1 MMPIELTPTSPPN
14 PLFKAL
20 ERGRKNHCS
29 HLRNCLR
36 VIHVTRYALLITL
49 LLFAACDPTLPT
61 PTPVPPLSGPTLVA
75 SPTFFPRQ
83 PTDIP
88 FDIPYDGYY
97 EGSNDPTAAAL
108 APGEALP
115 PLNVG
120 TSSPRDSG
128 QTVVITAQD
137 SAQLAGVMYQSLDGV
152 RLPGVLLLSPK
163 FADWGTFPQKLFK
176 AGFTVLAMDLREEG
190 LLDFEVMLR
199 ALSTGEAD
207 PASLAVIGAGAG
219 ADIALLGCA
228 GEMLCDTTILLSPSN
243 NPSLIDALNT
253 FTPRPIMLTASEDD
267 PDSFGSVQK
276 LQAAARGEVLFQP
289 FNGAGHGAQIL
300 FNRPDLGDLIIQ
312 WLERQIG

>member
-1 MMPIELTPTSPPN
+1 MRIESA
-14 PLFKAL
+14 LF
-20 ERGRKNHCS
+20 
-29 HLRNCLR
+29 
-36 VIHVTRYALLITL
+36 VIESGLLAPRYLLLIALFL
-49 LLFAACDPTLPT
+49 LAACDPALSPPT
-61 PTPVPPLSGPTLVA
+61 PTTSLSGPTLEA
-75 SPTFFPRQ
+75 SPTFVPRQ

-108 APGEALP
+108 APGDVLP

-120 TSSPRDSG
+120 TPNPRDGG

-137 SAQLAGVMYQSLDGV
+137 GTQLAGVIYQSLDGV
-152 RLPGVLLLSPK
+152 RLPGALLLSPR
-163 FADWGTFPQKLFK
+163 FTDWGTFPQKLFN

-190 LLDFEVMLR
+190 ILDFEVMLR
-199 ALSTGEAD
+199 ALSSGEAD

-243 NPSLIDALNT
+243 NPSLIDALNA

-267 PDSFGSVQK
+267 PDSFGSIQK
-276 LQAAARGEVLFQP
+276 LQAAVRGEVLFQP
-289 FNGAGHGAQIL
+289 FNSAGHGAQML
-300 FNRPDLGDLIIQ
+300 FNRPDLGDLIIE

>member
-1 MMPIELTPTSPPN
+1 MLTST
-14 PLFKAL
+14 AT
-20 ERGRKNHCS
+20 G
-29 HLRNCLR
+29 LRR
-36 VIHVTRYALLITL
+36 VFGYALALFTVFL
-49 LLFAACDPTLPT
+49 LTACDPALPT
-61 PTPVPPLSGPTLVA
+61 PTPVSPLSGPTLSA
-75 SPTFFPRQ
+75 SPTIFPRQ
-83 PTDIP
+83 PTEIP

-108 APGEALP
+108 APGAALP

-120 TSSPRDSG
+120 TPAPRDSG
-128 QTVVITAQD
+128 QTVAITAQD
-137 SAQLAGVMYQSLDGV
+137 GTQLLGVLYQSLDGV
-152 RLPGVLLLSPK
+152 RLPGVLLLSPR
-163 FADWGTFPQKLFK
+163 FDDWGTFPKKLYT
-176 AGFTVLAMDLREEG
+176 AGFTVLAMDLRETG

-199 ALSTGEAD
+199 ALSSGEAD

-228 GEMLCDTTILLSPSN
+228 GDLLCDTAVLLSPSN
-243 NPSLIDALNT
+243 NLSLMDALNA
-253 FTPRPIMLTASEDD
+253 FSPRPIMLSASEDD

-289 FNGAGHGAQIL
+289 FSSAGHGAVML